1 MVFTIGIIQI
11 TTAKINDIYLL
22 KTREEIKTEL
32 KVEISRENKRKG
44 EQFGTGL
51 RSWPYQEKR
60 IYLNYKDTYSVNN
73 GSDYATYESGNSS
86 IVSVDSNGK
95 IRANNTGSTIIYAM
109 DEADANLRMYKVE
122 VNYNFFRGLILIFLF
137 GRIWYWSSQ
146 GKQLN

>member
-1 MVFTIGIIQI
+1 M
-11 TTAKINDIYLL
+11 

-32 KVEISRENKRKG
+32 KVEISRENKKERRAVWDRAYVL
-44 EQFGTGL
+44 TL
-51 RSWPYQEKR
+51 SRKR

-109 DEADANLRMYKVE
+109 DEADANLRIYKVE
-122 VNYNFFRGLILIFLF
+122 VNYNFFRWLILIFLF
-137 GRIWYWSSQ
+137 GRIWY
-146 GKQLN
+146 

>member
-1 MVFTIGIIQI
+1 M
-11 TTAKINDIYLL
+11 

-32 KVEISRENKRKG
+32 KVEISRENKKERRAVWDRVYVL
-44 EQFGTGL
+44 TL
-51 RSWPYQEKR
+51 SRKR

-73 GSDYATYESGNSS
+73 GSEYAAYESGNSS

-122 VNYNFFRGLILIFLF
+122 VNYNFFRWLILIFLF
-137 GRIWYWSSQ
+137 GRIWY
-146 GKQLN
+146 

>member
-1 MVFTIGIIQI
+1 MT
-11 TTAKINDIYLL
+11 L
-22 KTREEIKTEL
+22 
-32 KVEISRENKRKG
+32 SR
-44 EQFGTGL
+44 
-51 RSWPYQEKR
+51 KR
-60 IYLNYKDTYSVNN
+60 IYLNYKDTYSVKN

-122 VNYNFFRGLILIFLF
+122 VNYNFFRWLILIFLF
-137 GRIWYWSSQ
+137 GRIWYCSSQ